1 MRIECPNYL
10 VKEKTENSKVKGLVA
25 TLSDFESDISNEY
38 EDECSHYMAFAA
50 TTDKVIVESASDSED
65 SFDDE
70 VGEDYRKELFA
81 VITWSLWN
89 RRNAIHFGWQA
100 HPLSQIC
107 IVASSLLQEFLAI
120 QVEDQSKPRPILQ
133 QQWRPPDWGTHNINF
148 DAAVFGATDS
158 ARIGV
163 IVRDW
168 RGEPVRALSMAVP
181 MANLVSD
188 LEVVACRRAV
198 NFEAELGLHSV
209 TFEGDSAIVINV
221 VSQGNVVL
229 ATYENIVED
238 IRSLSSSFLS
248 WFFTYVHRSGNV
260 VADFLAKKARYLDGC
275 QLWTSTMPEDIM
287 AVASFDVL

>member
-1 MRIECPNYL
+1 MWASCHWSQAALHPPPLRFC
-10 VKEKTENSKVKGLVA
+10 
-25 TLSDFESDISNEY
+25 DFLDR
-38 EDECSHYMAFAA
+38 FLQ
-50 TTDKVIVESASDSED
+50 
-65 SFDDE
+65 

-133 QQWRPPDWGTHNINF
+133 QQWRPPDWGTHKINF
-148 DAAVFGATDS
+148 DAAVFGATNS
-158 ARIGV
+158 VGIGV

-168 RGEPVRALSMAVP
+168 CGEPVGALSMAVS
-181 MANLVSD
+181 MANSVSD
-188 LEVVACRRAV
+188 LEAVACRHAV
-198 NFEAELGLHSV
+198 NFEAELVLHSV

-248 WFFTYVHRSGNV
+248 CFFTNVQRSGNV
-260 VADFLAKKARYLDGC
+260 VADFLAKKARYSDGY
-275 QLWTSTMPEDIM
+275 QVWTSPMPEDIM
-287 AVASFDVL
+287 AAASFDVH